1 MSSAVAVANGSK
13 AIADVSDPIL
23 QDEKLWQVVASGD
36 LKGLSPAQ
44 KSAYYLYR
52 CRVEGLNPASQPFTY
67 MNMQGKEILYGGKT
81 AADQLRKLHGISIV
95 SVEVEDDGEYIRCAV
110 RVRDQN
116 GREDYEEGI
125 VFTGTS
131 KGVQRANDRMKA
143 ISKAKRRATYSICGT
158 GVLDETEVA
167 DIPGSPLNAV
177 VSSGIA
183 NEARASV
190 SLDGETLPLTAKV
203 GQAINTATGEVTTKT
218 ANEMLAE
225 IKTMR
230 EYLGWS
236 SADVLSEAEKLKY
249 DMKKIDGITAM
260 HTWLDQAV
268 RNEQQADEDDEEI
281 IEGEFTLPG
290 FGGNPDRYAE
300 MAPE

>member
-1 MSSAVAVANGSK
+1 MSSAVAVANGTK
-13 AIADVSDPIL
+13 AIAEPPDPIL

-95 SVEVEDDGEYIRCAV
+95 SVEVDDDGEYIRCAV
-110 RVRDQN
+110 RVRDTT

-131 KGVQRANDRMKA
+131 KGAQRANDRMKA

-183 NEARASV
+183 SEARASV
-190 SLDGETLPLTAKV
+190 ALDGETMSMPE
-203 GQAINTATGEVTTKT
+203 GQAVDTETGEVTTKT
-218 ANEMLAE
+218 GNEMLAE

-236 SADVLSEAEKLKY
+236 SADVLSEAKKLGH

-260 HTWLDQAV
+260 HTWLDAAV
-268 RNEQQADEDDEEI
+268 RSEQQRGELDDEDI
-281 IEGEFTLPG
+281 IEGEYHLPG